1 MQNSYSWILLPASIT
16 VSSSIDGKNFTP
28 LKTINHEIPMDAK
41 GQFTHTFMANFES
54 LNTRYLKIVAK
65 STGLLPAWHHAA
77 GGESFIFMDEIVV
90 E

>member
-1 MQNSYSWILLPASIT
+1 MN
-16 VSSSIDGKNFTP
+16 
-28 LKTINHEIPMDAK
+28 AK
-41 GQFTHTFMANFES
+41 GQFTHTFMANFDT
-54 LNTRYLKIVAK
+54 LNTRYLKVVAK